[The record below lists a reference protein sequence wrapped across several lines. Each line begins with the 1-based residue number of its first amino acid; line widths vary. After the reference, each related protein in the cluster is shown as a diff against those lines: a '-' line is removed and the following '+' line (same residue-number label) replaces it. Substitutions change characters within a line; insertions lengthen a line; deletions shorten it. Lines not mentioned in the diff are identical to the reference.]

1 MHREKDIKKKYEL
14 HKKWLNVKQNIKHI
28 TTEKKW
34 LQYFRKGTRI
44 NYWL

>member
-28 TTEKKW
+28 TTEKNGYNISGREAE
-34 LQYFRKGTRI
+34 LI
-44 NYWL
+44 ID